1 MGTMVDLY
9 NSANYWY
16 SGYQHV
22 TGMGESPAW
31 SAGGIAADFVGFM
44 QPIGQATARAL
55 GATKQAAALE
65 TPIIEAAL
73 TAMNVMNN
81 LCGFGGPDKGEQFAH
96 GSDAFNAVKD
106 ELGSCRPPESW
117 QGSSSEAYE
126 DRNFEHQQRAAT
138 LAEIDRTVHDVLK
151 NEAEQVD
158 STRTTIDHKQT
169 WLTACIP
176 PAVAAMAI
184 ELPPGAG
191 IALSM
196 AIQTAGVAATLP
208 FCVEAFAQLG
218 IDAAHNATLIRR
230 AGASYDQIAS
240 VAQAANQVGS
250 SHEW

>member
-44 QPIGQATARAL
+44 QPIGHAAARAL
-55 GATKQAAALE
+55 GATRAAAALE
-65 TPIIEAAL
+65 TPIIEIAL
-73 TAMNVMNN
+73 TSMNVMNN
-81 LCGFGGPDKGEQFAH
+81 LCGFGGADKGEQFAH

-106 ELGSCRPPESW
+106 ELGSCRPPDSW
-117 QGSSSEAYE
+117 QGTSSEAYE
-126 DRNFEHQQRAAT
+126 DRNFEHQQRAAS
-138 LAEIDRTVHDVLK
+138 LAEIDRTVHDVLAS
-151 NEAEQVD
+151 EAKQVE
-158 STRTTIDHKQT
+158 STRTTIDHRQT
-169 WLTACIP
+169 ILTAFIP

-184 ELPPGAG
+184 EVPPGAG
-191 IALSM
+191 LALSM
-196 AIQTAGVAATLP
+196 SIQTAGVAATLP
-208 FCVEAFAQLG
+208 DCVDAFTQLG

-250 SHEW
+250 

>member
-1 MGTMVDLY
+1 MGDMLDLY

-31 SAGGIAADFVGFM
+31 SAGGIAADFIGFM

-55 GATKQAAALE
+55 GATRAAAALE

-81 LCGFGGPDKGEQFAH
+81 LCGFGGPNNGEQFAH

-106 ELGSCRPPESW
+106 ELGSCRPPDSW
-117 QGSSSEAYE
+117 QGSGSEAYG
-126 DRNFEHQQRAAT
+126 DRNTEHQQRAAS
-138 LAEIDRTVHDVLK
+138 LAEVDRTVHDVLK
-151 NEAEQVD
+151 NEAEQVG
-158 STRTTIDHKQT
+158 STRTTLDHNQT
-169 WLTACIP
+169 ILTAFIP
-176 PAVAAMAI
+176 AAIAATFVP
-184 ELPPGAG
+184 PPGAG
-191 IALSM
+191 LALSLS
-196 AIQTAGVAATLP
+196 IQTAGVALTLP
-208 FCVEAFAQLG
+208 PCTEEFTQLG

-240 VAQAANQVGS
+240 AAQAANK
-250 SHEW
+250 

>member
-22 TGMGESPAW
+22 TGMGDSPGWA
-31 SAGGIAADFVGFM
+31 AGGIAADFVGFM
-44 QPIGQATARAL
+44 QPIGHAAASAL
-55 GATKQAAALE
+55 GATRAAAALE

-73 TAMNVMNN
+73 TSMNVMNN
-81 LCGFGGPDKGEQFAH
+81 LCGFGGPDKGEQFAQ
-96 GSDAFNAVKD
+96 GADAFNAVKD
-106 ELGSCRPPESW
+106 ELGSCRPPDSW
-117 QGSSSEAYE
+117 QGSSSDAYG
-126 DRNFEHQQRAAT
+126 DRNTEHQQRAAS
-138 LAEIDRTVHDVLK
+138 LAEVDRTVHDVLAK
-151 NEAEQVD
+151 EAEQVE
-158 STRTTIDHKQT
+158 STRTNIDHNQT
-169 WLTACIP
+169 ILTAFIP
-176 PAVAAMAI
+176 PAVAAMAV

-208 FCVEAFAQLG
+208 FCMEAFAQLG

-240 VAQAANQVGS
+240 AAQAASQAGS
-250 SHEW
+250 

>member
-22 TGMGESPAW
+22 TGMGESPGWA
-31 SAGGIAADFVGFM
+31 AGGIAADFVGFM

-55 GATKQAAALE
+55 GATRAAAALE

-73 TAMNVMNN
+73 TSMNVMNN
-81 LCGFGGPDKGEQFAH
+81 LCGFGGPDKGEQFAR
-96 GSDAFNAVKD
+96 GSDAFNAVAD
-106 ELGSCRPPESW
+106 ELGSCRSPESW
-117 QGSSSEAYE
+117 QGSSSEAYG
-126 DRNFEHQQRAAT
+126 DRNTEHQQRAT
-138 LAEIDRTVHDVLK
+138 SLGEVDRTVRDVLA

-158 STRTTIDHKQT
+158 STRTTLDHNQT
-169 WLTACIP
+169 ILTAFIP

-184 ELPPGAG
+184 NIPPGAG
-191 IALSM
+191 PLWSIG
-196 AIQTAGVAATLP
+196 IQTAGVAATLP
-208 FCVEAFAQLG
+208 FCMEAFAQLG

-240 VAQAANQVGS
+240 AAQAASQAGS
-250 SHEW
+250 